1 MEKKKRECENA
12 FFFFQHIHI
21 HAHTFCLR
29 KTINREMETNNLT
42 PEQIVMICV
51 FVAIPLGLIG
61 IIILFSF
68 ASCCGYQIA
77 VISPNNNT
85 NSRSVKRKRNGDGID
100 GDTSS
105 SSSVVGYKHEYD
117 EHEDES
123 TDGDVEA
130 NVGAKMPPP
139 PKRYSLIRFLSNL
152 GNNHQTK

>member
-1 MEKKKRECENA
+1 
-12 FFFFQHIHI
+12 
-21 HAHTFCLR
+21 
-29 KTINREMETNNLT
+29 METNNLT

-61 IIILFSF
+61 IIIIFSF

-77 VISPNNNT
+77 VISPNNNTT

-105 SSSVVGYKHEYD
+105 SSSSSVVGYKHEYD

-123 TDGDVEA
+123 TDGDLEA
-130 NVGAKMPPP
+130 NAGAKMPPP
-139 PKRYSLIRFLSNL
+139 PKRYSLIRFVSNL
-152 GNNHQTK
+152 GNNHQQQATATRSV

>member
-1 MEKKKRECENA
+1 
-12 FFFFQHIHI
+12 
-21 HAHTFCLR
+21 
-29 KTINREMETNNLT
+29 METNNLT

-61 IIILFSF
+61 IIIIFSF

-77 VISPNNNT
+77 VVSPNNNT

-123 TDGDVEA
+123 TDGDLEA

-139 PKRYSLIRFLSNL
+139 PKRYSLIRFVSNL
-152 GNNHQTK
+152 GNNHQRK

>member
-1 MEKKKRECENA
+1 
-12 FFFFQHIHI
+12 
-21 HAHTFCLR
+21 
-29 KTINREMETNNLT
+29 METNNLT

-68 ASCCGYQIA
+68 ASCCGYQI
-77 VISPNNNT
+77 
-85 NSRSVKRKRNGDGID
+85 SVKRKRNGDGID
-100 GDTSS
+100 GDTSSSS

-123 TDGDVEA
+123 TDGDLEA

-139 PKRYSLIRFLSNL
+139 PKRYSLIRFASNL
-152 GNNHQTK
+152 GNNRQSK

>member
-1 MEKKKRECENA
+1 
-12 FFFFQHIHI
+12 
-21 HAHTFCLR
+21 
-29 KTINREMETNNLT
+29 METNNLT

-61 IIILFSF
+61 IIIIFSF

-77 VISPNNNT
+77 VISPNNNTT

-123 TDGDVEA
+123 TDGDLEA
-130 NVGAKMPPP
+130 NAGAKMPPP
-139 PKRYSLIRFLSNL
+139 PKKYSLIRFVSNL
-152 GNNHQTK
+152 GNNRQTK

>member
-21 HAHTFCLR
+21 HAHTFCSR

-123 TDGDVEA
+123 TDGDLEA

-139 PKRYSLIRFLSNL
+139 PKRYSLIRFVSNL
-152 GNNHQTK
+152 DNRTN

>member
-1 MEKKKRECENA
+1 
-12 FFFFQHIHI
+12 
-21 HAHTFCLR
+21 
-29 KTINREMETNNLT
+29 METNNLT

-123 TDGDVEA
+123 TDGDLEA

>member
-1 MEKKKRECENA
+1 
-12 FFFFQHIHI
+12 
-21 HAHTFCLR
+21 
-29 KTINREMETNNLT
+29 METNNLT

-61 IIILFSF
+61 IIIIFSF

-123 TDGDVEA
+123 TDGDLEA

-139 PKRYSLIRFLSNL
+139 PKRYSLIRFVSNL
-152 GNNHQTK
+152 DNRTN

>member
-1 MEKKKRECENA
+1 MEKKKRLNA

-21 HAHTFCLR
+21 HAHTFCSR
-29 KTINREMETNNLT
+29 KTINPEMETNNLT

-77 VISPNNNT
+77 VVSPNNNT

>member
-1 MEKKKRECENA
+1 
-12 FFFFQHIHI
+12 
-21 HAHTFCLR
+21 
-29 KTINREMETNNLT
+29 METNNLT

-85 NSRSVKRKRNGDGID
+85 NSRSGKRKRNGDGID

-105 SSSVVGYKHEYD
+105 SSSVVGYKHDYD

-130 NVGAKMPPP
+130 NVGAKMPPL
-139 PKRYSLIRFLSNL
+139 PKRYSLIRFVSNL
-152 GNNHQTK
+152 GNKAR

>member
-1 MEKKKRECENA
+1 
-12 FFFFQHIHI
+12 
-21 HAHTFCLR
+21 
-29 KTINREMETNNLT
+29 METNNLT

-139 PKRYSLIRFLSNL
+139 PKRYSLIRFVSNL
-152 GNNHQTK
+152 DNRTN